1 MLGVEACLHLGWPQA
16 DPWHQDQLQRAAR
29 RVRGLRTLLQGALMT
44 DSARKAFG
52 IFVFLICFWLFV
64 SGVMGEGK

>member
-1 MLGVEACLHLGWPQA
+1 
-16 DPWHQDQLQRAAR
+16 
-29 RVRGLRTLLQGALMT
+29 MT

-52 IFVFLICFWLFV
+52 IFVFCLICFWLFV